1 MDVYFKCESSAV
13 IAQLTASESGDWK
26 VAPKI
31 PGAHLEGTSTSDG
44 SIINIGGTSSYTRG
58 IIQGA
63 VYAGDQF
70 DVYFKS
76 SVYVRDGGESVFFFV
91 LAHILH
97 IFHIFSAALVDDA
110 MWVQHGVTAVQLKL
124 PDVQVKSDARREY
137 VQYIVEK
144 GKFGMVLTCFVCSS
158 GRT

>member
-76 SVYVRDGGESVFFFV
+76 SVYVRDGGESVFVFV
-91 LAHILH
+91 LAH
-97 IFHIFSAALVDDA
+97 IFHIFS
-110 MWVQHGVTAVQLKL
+110 TYFPQLL
-124 PDVQVKSDARREY
+124 LMMPCGCNTESRLCNSNYPTYKSS
-137 VQYIVEK
+137 
-144 GKFGMVLTCFVCSS
+144 LTPEESMFNTLLRKASLAWF
-158 GRT
+158 